1 MLPYTCVNAILL
13 IKIAWEIRILN
24 RNKTYIDTQILNKPF
39 FSDILK
45 NFSIAVKFTGIFVVF
60 NKCLIGGNTN
70 ALATTLC
77 EAKLWLISN
86 IYTLYIYA
94 NMFAFV
100 LKNILEYFY
109 S

>member
-1 MLPYTCVNAILL
+1 MLPYTCVNTLLL
-13 IKIAWEIRILN
+13 IKFAWEIRILN
-24 RNKTYIDTQILNKPF
+24 KKKTYICLDTQILNKPF

-45 NFSIAVKFTGIFVVF
+45 NFTIAVKFTGIFVVF

-86 IYTLYIYA
+86 IYTLYIYV
-94 NMFAFV
+94 NIFAFV
-100 LKNILEYFY
+100 
-109 S
+109 